1 MPVSKKTELN
11 FSDCFFLR
19 FFDVCVM
26 CVRRGYCLSS
36 NPEMFEEKV
45 RALLEN
51 GKSKG
56 FLTYDEIME
65 QLGDLEL
72 DSDRI
77 ESVLEEL
84 DEVGITVM
92 KDQDKA
98 EENEEDA
105 IRNAEF
111 DMDDAASELLNDTFD
126 EVIDTNDSTRMYLK
140 EIGKIPLLT
149 PEEELE
155 VAKRAANG
163 DERARQQ
170 LCNANLRLV
179 VHIAKKYQG
188 RGLHLLDL
196 IQEGNLGLLKA
207 IEKFEY
213 EKGFKFSTYATWWIR
228 QSITRS
234 IADRARTIRIPVHMV
249 ESANKMI
256 RLSREYL
263 QKYGRDP
270 SAEEIAEMMEI
281 PVAKAR
287 DLITLLL
294 EPTSMD
300 APVGDEN
307 DSHLGDFIRDEKAVD
322 PATATEASMMHDKIM
337 EVLDTL
343 SPRERDVLVSRYGL
357 ADGEA
362 HTLEEVGIK
371 FGVTRER
378 IRQIEAKAL
387 RKLQQPSRSRLLKE

>member
-1 MPVSKKTELN
+1 MAP
-11 FSDCFFLR
+11 
-19 FFDVCVM
+19 
-26 CVRRGYCLSS
+26 
-36 NPEMFEEKV
+36 NPEMYQEKV
-45 RALLEN
+45 RTLIEN

-72 DSDRI
+72 NSDRL
-77 ESVLEEL
+77 EAVLENL
-84 DEVGITVM
+84 DAMNITVM
-92 KDQDKA
+92 NAKEQEKLTDPDDGDESMMDLSS
-98 EENEEDA
+98 EEESLESDP
-105 IRNAEF
+105 
-111 DMDDAASELLNDTFD
+111 FD
-126 EVIDTNDSTRMYLK
+126 EMVETNDSTRMYLK

-155 VAKRAANG
+155 VAKLAAEG
-163 DERARQQ
+163 DEKARQK

-256 RLSREYL
+256 RLSREFL

-322 PATATEASMMHDKIM
+322 PASATEASMMHDKIM

-343 SPRERDVLVSRYGL
+343 SPRERDVLISRYGL
-357 ADGEA
+357 SDGEA

-387 RKLQQPSRSRLLKE
+387 RKLQQPSRSKMLKE

>member
-1 MPVSKKTELN
+1 MAP
-11 FSDCFFLR
+11 
-19 FFDVCVM
+19 
-26 CVRRGYCLSS
+26 
-36 NPEMFEEKV
+36 NPEIYQEKV
-45 RALLEN
+45 RTLIEN

-56 FLTYDEIME
+56 FLTYGEINE
-65 QLGDLEL
+65 QLGELEL
-72 DSDRI
+72 NSDRL
-77 ESVLEEL
+77 EAVLENLEAMN
-84 DEVGITVM
+84 ITVINA
-92 KDQDKA
+92 KEQEKLEDGEDG
-98 EENEEDA
+98 EESMMDLADDEESLESDPF
-105 IRNAEF
+105 EE
-111 DMDDAASELLNDTFD
+111 MVE
-126 EVIDTNDSTRMYLK
+126 TNDSTRMYLK

-149 PEEELE
+149 PDEELE
-155 VAKRAANG
+155 VAKLAAEG
-163 DERARQQ
+163 DEKARQK

-256 RLSREYL
+256 RLSREFL

-322 PATATEASMMHDKIM
+322 PASATEASMMHDKIM

-343 SPRERDVLVSRYGL
+343 SPRERDVLISRYGL
-357 ADGEA
+357 SDGEA

-387 RKLQQPSRSRLLKE
+387 RKLQQPSRSKMLKE

>member
-1 MPVSKKTELN
+1 M
-11 FSDCFFLR
+11 
-19 FFDVCVM
+19 
-26 CVRRGYCLSS
+26 SS
-36 NPEMFEEKV
+36 NPELFEEKV
-45 RALLEN
+45 RALLDN

-56 FLTYDEIME
+56 FLTYEEIMD
-65 QLGDLEL
+65 QLGELEL
-72 DSDRI
+72 DSEKI
-77 ESVLEEL
+77 ESILEEL
-84 DEVGITVM
+84 DDMGITVM
-92 KDQDKA
+92 KEQDKIADPDGDGEERREFSMDA
-98 EENEEDA
+98 EEPDLTEDPLEE
-105 IRNAEF
+105 
-111 DMDDAASELLNDTFD
+111 
-126 EVIDTNDSTRMYLK
+126 VVDTNDSTRMYLK

-155 VAKRAANG
+155 VAKKAAEG
-163 DERARQQ
+163 DEKARQQ

-270 SAEEIAEMMEI
+270 SAEEIAEMMDI

-357 ADGEA
+357 QDGEA

>member
-1 MPVSKKTELN
+1 MAP
-11 FSDCFFLR
+11 
-19 FFDVCVM
+19 
-26 CVRRGYCLSS
+26 
-36 NPEMFEEKV
+36 NPEIYQEKV
-45 RALLEN
+45 RTLIEN

-56 FLTYDEIME
+56 FLTYGEINE

-72 DSDRI
+72 NSDRL
-77 ESVLEEL
+77 ESVLENLEAMN
-84 DEVGITVM
+84 ITVINAKEQEKLDNDEDGGASM
-92 KDQDKA
+92 MGLA
-98 EENEEDA
+98 EEEDSLEA
-105 IRNAEF
+105 
-111 DMDDAASELLNDTFD
+111 DTF
-126 EVIDTNDSTRMYLK
+126 EEMVETNDSTRMYLK

-155 VAKRAANG
+155 VAKQAAEG
-163 DERARQQ
+163 DEKARQK

-256 RLSREYL
+256 RLSREFL

-322 PATATEASMMHDKIM
+322 PASATEASMMHDKIM

-343 SPRERDVLVSRYGL
+343 SPRERDVLISRYGL
-357 ADGEA
+357 SDGEA

-387 RKLQQPSRSRLLKE
+387 RKLQQPSRSKMLKE

>member
-1 MPVSKKTELN
+1 MAP
-11 FSDCFFLR
+11 
-19 FFDVCVM
+19 
-26 CVRRGYCLSS
+26 
-36 NPEMFEEKV
+36 NPEIYQEKV
-45 RALLEN
+45 RTLIEN

-56 FLTYDEIME
+56 FLTYGEINE
-65 QLGDLEL
+65 QLGELEL
-72 DSDRI
+72 NSDRL
-77 ESVLEEL
+77 EAVLENLEAMN
-84 DEVGITVM
+84 ITVINA
-92 KDQDKA
+92 KEQEKLEDGEDG
-98 EENEEDA
+98 EESMMDLTDDEESLESDPF
-105 IRNAEF
+105 EE
-111 DMDDAASELLNDTFD
+111 MVE
-126 EVIDTNDSTRMYLK
+126 TNDSTRMYLK

-149 PEEELE
+149 PDEELE
-155 VAKRAANG
+155 VAKLAAEG
-163 DERARQQ
+163 DEKARQK

-256 RLSREYL
+256 RLSREFL

-322 PATATEASMMHDKIM
+322 PASATEASMMHDKIM

-343 SPRERDVLVSRYGL
+343 SPRERDVLISRYGL
-357 ADGEA
+357 SDGEA

-387 RKLQQPSRSRLLKE
+387 RKLQKPSRSKMLKE

>member
-1 MPVSKKTELN
+1 MAP
-11 FSDCFFLR
+11 
-19 FFDVCVM
+19 
-26 CVRRGYCLSS
+26 
-36 NPEMFEEKV
+36 NPEMYQEKV
-45 RALLEN
+45 RTLIEN

-72 DSDRI
+72 NSDRL
-77 ESVLEEL
+77 EAVLENL
-84 DEVGITVM
+84 DAMNITVM
-92 KDQDKA
+92 NAKEQEKLTDPDDG
-98 EENEEDA
+98 EESMMDLSGDEESLEADPF
-105 IRNAEF
+105 EE
-111 DMDDAASELLNDTFD
+111 MVE
-126 EVIDTNDSTRMYLK
+126 TNDSTRMYLK

-155 VAKRAANG
+155 VAKLAAEG
-163 DERARQQ
+163 DEKARQK

-256 RLSREYL
+256 RLSREFL

-322 PATATEASMMHDKIM
+322 PASATEASMMHDKIM

-343 SPRERDVLVSRYGL
+343 SPRERDVLISRYGL
-357 ADGEA
+357 SDGEA

-387 RKLQQPSRSRLLKE
+387 RKLQQPSRSKMLKE

>member
-1 MPVSKKTELN
+1 MAP
-11 FSDCFFLR
+11 
-19 FFDVCVM
+19 
-26 CVRRGYCLSS
+26 
-36 NPEMFEEKV
+36 NPEMYQEKV
-45 RALLEN
+45 RTLIEN

-72 DSDRI
+72 NSDRL
-77 ESVLEEL
+77 EAVLENL
-84 DEVGITVM
+84 DAMNITVM
-92 KDQDKA
+92 NAKEQEKLTDPDDG
-98 EENEEDA
+98 EESMMDLSGEEESLESDP
-105 IRNAEF
+105 
-111 DMDDAASELLNDTFD
+111 FD
-126 EVIDTNDSTRMYLK
+126 EMVETNDSTRMYLK

-155 VAKRAANG
+155 VAKLAAEG
-163 DERARQQ
+163 DEKARQK

-256 RLSREYL
+256 RLSREFL

-322 PATATEASMMHDKIM
+322 PASATEASMMHDKIM

-343 SPRERDVLVSRYGL
+343 SPRERDVLISRYGL
-357 ADGEA
+357 SDGEA

-387 RKLQQPSRSRLLKE
+387 RKLQQPSRSKMLKE

>member
-1 MPVSKKTELN
+1 MAP
-11 FSDCFFLR
+11 
-19 FFDVCVM
+19 
-26 CVRRGYCLSS
+26 
-36 NPEMFEEKV
+36 NPEMYQEKV
-45 RALLEN
+45 RTLIEN

-72 DSDRI
+72 NSDRL
-77 ESVLEEL
+77 EAVLENL
-84 DEVGITVM
+84 DAMNITVM
-92 KDQDKA
+92 NAKEQEKLTDPEDG
-98 EENEEDA
+98 EESMMDLSGDEESLEADPF
-105 IRNAEF
+105 EE
-111 DMDDAASELLNDTFD
+111 MVE
-126 EVIDTNDSTRMYLK
+126 TNDSTRMYLK

-155 VAKRAANG
+155 VAKLAAEG
-163 DERARQQ
+163 DEKARQK

-213 EKGFKFSTYATWWIR
+213 EKGFKFSTSATWWIR

-256 RLSREYL
+256 RLSREFL

-322 PATATEASMMHDKIM
+322 PASATEASMMHDKIM

-343 SPRERDVLVSRYGL
+343 SPRERDVLISRYGL
-357 ADGEA
+357 SDGEA

-387 RKLQQPSRSRLLKE
+387 RKLQQPSRSKMLKE

>member
-1 MPVSKKTELN
+1 M
-11 FSDCFFLR
+11 
-19 FFDVCVM
+19 
-26 CVRRGYCLSS
+26 YQ
-36 NPEMFEEKV
+36 EKV
-45 RALLEN
+45 RTLIEN

-72 DSDRI
+72 NSDRL
-77 ESVLEEL
+77 EAVLENL
-84 DEVGITVM
+84 DAMNITVM
-92 KDQDKA
+92 NAKEQEKLTDPEDG
-98 EENEEDA
+98 EESMMDLSGDEESLEADPF
-105 IRNAEF
+105 EE
-111 DMDDAASELLNDTFD
+111 MVE
-126 EVIDTNDSTRMYLK
+126 TNDSTRMYLK

-155 VAKRAANG
+155 VAKLAAEG
-163 DERARQQ
+163 DEKARQK

-256 RLSREYL
+256 RLSREFL

-322 PATATEASMMHDKIM
+322 PASATEASMMHDKIM

-343 SPRERDVLVSRYGL
+343 SPRERDVLISRYGL
-357 ADGEA
+357 SDGEA

-387 RKLQQPSRSRLLKE
+387 RKLQQPSRSKMLKE

>member
-1 MPVSKKTELN
+1 M
-11 FSDCFFLR
+11 
-19 FFDVCVM
+19 
-26 CVRRGYCLSS
+26 SS

-45 RALLEN
+45 RALLDN

-56 FLTYDEIME
+56 FLTYEEITE

-72 DSDRI
+72 DPDKI
-77 ESVLEEL
+77 ETILEEM
-84 DEVGITVM
+84 DEMGITVM
-92 KDQDKA
+92 RDQDKTD
-98 EENEEDA
+98 ETETEMPERGDFVMDA
-105 IRNAEF
+105 
-111 DMDDAASELLNDTFD
+111 DDPDLSGDPLD
-126 EVIDTNDSTRMYLK
+126 EVVDTNDSTRMYLK

-149 PEEELE
+149 AEEELE
-155 VAKRAANG
+155 VAKKAANG
-163 DERARQQ
+163 DEKARQQ

-270 SAEEIAEMMEI
+270 SAEEIAEMMDI

-343 SPRERDVLVSRYGL
+343 SPRERDVLISRYGL

>member
-1 MPVSKKTELN
+1 MAP
-11 FSDCFFLR
+11 
-19 FFDVCVM
+19 
-26 CVRRGYCLSS
+26 
-36 NPEMFEEKV
+36 NPEMYQEKV
-45 RALLEN
+45 RTLIEN

-72 DSDRI
+72 NSDRL
-77 ESVLEEL
+77 EAVLENL
-84 DEVGITVM
+84 DAMNITVM
-92 KDQDKA
+92 NAKEQEKLTDPEDG
-98 EENEEDA
+98 EESMMDLSGDEESLEADPF
-105 IRNAEF
+105 EE
-111 DMDDAASELLNDTFD
+111 MVE
-126 EVIDTNDSTRMYLK
+126 TNDSTRMYLK

-155 VAKRAANG
+155 VAKLAAEG
-163 DERARQQ
+163 DEKARQK

-256 RLSREYL
+256 RLSREFL

-322 PATATEASMMHDKIM
+322 PASATEASMMHDKIM

-343 SPRERDVLVSRYGL
+343 SPRERDVLISRYGL
-357 ADGEA
+357 SDGEA

-387 RKLQQPSRSRLLKE
+387 RKLQQPSRSKMLKE

>member
-1 MPVSKKTELN
+1 MAP
-11 FSDCFFLR
+11 
-19 FFDVCVM
+19 
-26 CVRRGYCLSS
+26 
-36 NPEMFEEKV
+36 NPEIYQEKV
-45 RALLEN
+45 RTLIEN

-56 FLTYDEIME
+56 FLTYGEINE

-72 DSDRI
+72 NSDRL
-77 ESVLEEL
+77 EAVLENLEAMN
-84 DEVGITVM
+84 ITVINA
-92 KDQDKA
+92 KEQEKLEDGEDG
-98 EENEEDA
+98 EESMMDLTDDEESLESDPF
-105 IRNAEF
+105 EE
-111 DMDDAASELLNDTFD
+111 MVE
-126 EVIDTNDSTRMYLK
+126 TNDSTRMYLK

-149 PEEELE
+149 PDEELE
-155 VAKRAANG
+155 VAKLAAEG
-163 DERARQQ
+163 DEKARQK

-256 RLSREYL
+256 RLSREFL

-322 PATATEASMMHDKIM
+322 PASATEASMMHDKIM

-343 SPRERDVLVSRYGL
+343 SPRERDVLISRYGL
-357 ADGEA
+357 SDGEA

-387 RKLQQPSRSRLLKE
+387 RKLQQPSRSKMLKE

>member
-1 MPVSKKTELN
+1 MAP
-11 FSDCFFLR
+11 
-19 FFDVCVM
+19 
-26 CVRRGYCLSS
+26 
-36 NPEMFEEKV
+36 NPEMYQEKV
-45 RALLEN
+45 RTLIEN

-72 DSDRI
+72 NSDRL
-77 ESVLEEL
+77 EAVLENL
-84 DEVGITVM
+84 DAMNITVM
-92 KDQDKA
+92 NAKEQEKLTDPEDG
-98 EENEEDA
+98 EESMMDLPGDEESLEADPF
-105 IRNAEF
+105 EE
-111 DMDDAASELLNDTFD
+111 MVE
-126 EVIDTNDSTRMYLK
+126 TNDSTRMYLK

-155 VAKRAANG
+155 VAKLAAEG
-163 DERARQQ
+163 DEKARQK

-256 RLSREYL
+256 RLSREFL

-322 PATATEASMMHDKIM
+322 PASATEASMMHDKIM

-343 SPRERDVLVSRYGL
+343 SPRERDVLISRYGL
-357 ADGEA
+357 SDGEA

-387 RKLQQPSRSRLLKE
+387 RKLQQPSRSKMLKE

>member
-1 MPVSKKTELN
+1 MAP
-11 FSDCFFLR
+11 
-19 FFDVCVM
+19 
-26 CVRRGYCLSS
+26 
-36 NPEMFEEKV
+36 NPEIYQEKV
-45 RALLEN
+45 RTLIEN

-56 FLTYDEIME
+56 FLTYGEINE

-72 DSDRI
+72 NSDRL
-77 ESVLEEL
+77 EAVLENLEAMN
-84 DEVGITVM
+84 ITVINAKEQEKM
-92 KDQDKA
+92 EDGEDG
-98 EENEEDA
+98 EESMMDLTDDEEPLESDPF
-105 IRNAEF
+105 EE
-111 DMDDAASELLNDTFD
+111 MVE
-126 EVIDTNDSTRMYLK
+126 TNDSTRMYLK

-149 PEEELE
+149 PDEELE
-155 VAKRAANG
+155 VAKLAAEG
-163 DERARQQ
+163 DEKARQK

-256 RLSREYL
+256 RLSREFL

-322 PATATEASMMHDKIM
+322 PASATEASMMHDKIM

-343 SPRERDVLVSRYGL
+343 SPRERDVLISRYGL
-357 ADGEA
+357 SDGEA

-387 RKLQQPSRSRLLKE
+387 RKLQQPSRSKMLKE

>member
-1 MPVSKKTELN
+1 MAP
-11 FSDCFFLR
+11 
-19 FFDVCVM
+19 
-26 CVRRGYCLSS
+26 
-36 NPEMFEEKV
+36 NPEIYQEKV
-45 RALLEN
+45 RTLIEN

-56 FLTYDEIME
+56 FLTYGEINE

-72 DSDRI
+72 NSDRL
-77 ESVLEEL
+77 EAVLENLEAMN
-84 DEVGITVM
+84 ITVINA
-92 KDQDKA
+92 KEQEKLEDGEDG
-98 EENEEDA
+98 EESMMDLTDDEESLESDPF
-105 IRNAEF
+105 EE
-111 DMDDAASELLNDTFD
+111 MVE
-126 EVIDTNDSTRMYLK
+126 TNDSTRMYLK

-155 VAKRAANG
+155 VARLAAEG
-163 DERARQQ
+163 DEKARQK

-213 EKGFKFSTYATWWIR
+213 ERGFKFSTYATWWIR

-256 RLSREYL
+256 RLSREFL

-322 PATATEASMMHDKIM
+322 PASATEASMMHDKIM

-343 SPRERDVLVSRYGL
+343 SPRERDVLISRYGL
-357 ADGEA
+357 SDGEA

-387 RKLQQPSRSRLLKE
+387 RKLQQPSRSKMLKE